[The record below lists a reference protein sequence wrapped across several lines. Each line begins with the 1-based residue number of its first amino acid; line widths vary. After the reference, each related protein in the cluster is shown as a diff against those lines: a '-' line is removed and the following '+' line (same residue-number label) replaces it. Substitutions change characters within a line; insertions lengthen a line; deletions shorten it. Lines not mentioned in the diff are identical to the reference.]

1 MSEITFYTTGCPMCR
16 VLKKKMDDKG
26 LNYRIVDSIEEMEA
40 LGLMSIPA
48 LMVDGNLLLQAE
60 AIKWANQQ

>member
-1 MSEITFYTTGCPMCR
+1 MCR

-26 LNYRIVDSIEEMEA
+26 LNYRVVDSVEEMEA
-40 LGLMSIPA
+40 LGLISVPA